1 METIPTLI
9 GGELV
14 TANSGQF
21 IESFSPATGE
31 LLGRIPRLDK
41 ADVDFAV
48 DAAAKAAVSWRRT
61 SLQERVA
68 MVNALADRLEQRGE
82 ELARLDT
89 MDNGTPIWVM
99 RRIVKM
105 ASSFMRYQANVA
117 TEVHGQTVPDDF
129 DHLNISIQE
138 PYGVTARIVPFN
150 HPLMNATVKLVP
162 ALVTGNTV
170 LLKPSEFTSLSA
182 LELAK
187 DFMEIFPPGVINVIT
202 GFAQEAGHA
211 IIDHPIV
218 RRIAFVGGANGGR
231 AIQERAARAGVK
243 NVTLELGGKNPIVVF
258 PDADLDAAAEA
269 AVTGMNFGWQGES
282 CASTSRLMVHESIHD
297 EFVARVAAKI
307 DALKPGDPL
316 DESVDT
322 GAIASQPQFEKV
334 LNYIELG
341 KQEGRLVAGG
351 GRAQVDTLEDGLF
364 IRPTMFDGISP
375 GARIAQEEIFG
386 PVLVA
391 IKFKDYEDAVSIANA
406 IEYGLTAS
414 VFTSDYNTAH
424 RFARDV
430 EAGYVWV
437 NTVSRLLAGTP
448 YGGTKN
454 SGIGRESHLDELYSF
469 TNTKNITFKF

>member
-14 TANSGQF
+14 TAQSGQF

-41 ADVDFAV
+41 EDVDFAV

-68 MVNALADRLEQRGE
+68 MVTALADRLEQRGE

-307 DALKPGDPL
+307 DALKAGDPL

-334 LNYIELG
+334 LDYIELG

-351 GRAQVDTLEDGLF
+351 GRAQVETLEDGLF
-364 IRPTMFDGISP
+364 VRPTMFDGISP

-391 IKFKDYEDAVSIANA
+391 IKFNDYEDAVSIANG

-414 VFTSDYNTAH
+414 VFTRDYNTAH

>member
-9 GGELV
+9 DGELV
-14 TANSGQF
+14 TAKSGQF
-21 IESFSPATGE
+21 IESHSPATGE

-41 ADVDFAV
+41 EDVDRAV
-48 DAAAKAAVSWRRT
+48 DSAAKAAVSWRKT
-61 SLQERVA
+61 SVQERVA

-82 ELARLDT
+82 ELARLDAL
-89 MDNGTPIWVM
+89 DNGTPIWVM

-105 ASSFMRYQANVA
+105 ASTFMRYQANLA
-117 TEVHGQTVPDDF
+117 TEVHGETVPDEF

-138 PYGVTARIVPFN
+138 PFGVTARIVPFN

-187 DFMEIFPPGVINVIT
+187 DFMELFPRGVINVIT

-211 IIDHPIV
+211 IIDHPVV

-316 DESVDT
+316 DETVDT

-334 LNYIELG
+334 LNYIDLG

-351 GRAQVDTLEDGLF
+351 GRATVDTLEDGLF
-364 IRPTMFDGISP
+364 VRPTMFDGISP

-391 IKFKDYEDAVSIANA
+391 IKFKDYDDAVQIANG

-414 VFTSDYNTAH
+414 VFTRDYNTAH

>member
-1 METIPTLI
+1 PS
-9 GGELV
+9 
-14 TANSGQF
+14 AKK
-21 IESFSPATGE
+21 ATGQ
-31 LLGRIPRLDK
+31 IVP
-41 ADVDFAV
+41 AP
-48 DAAAKAAVSWRRT
+48 
-61 SLQERVA
+61 
-68 MVNALADRLEQRGE
+68 
-82 ELARLDT
+82 
-89 MDNGTPIWVM
+89 GTG
-99 RRIVKM
+99 
-105 ASSFMRYQANVA
+105 Y
-117 TEVHGQTVPDDF
+117 TVPPQP
-129 DHLNISIQE
+129 SK
-138 PYGVTARIVPFN
+138 VT
-150 HPLMNATVKLVP
+150 LLP
-162 ALVTGNTV
+162 AV
-170 LLKPSEFTSLSA
+170 
-182 LELAK
+182 ELAK
-187 DFMEIFPPGVINVIT
+187 DLNENFPPGVYNLNYRL
-202 GFAQEAGHA
+202 AQEAGHA

-391 IKFKDYEDAVSIANA
+391 IKFKDYE
-406 IEYGLTAS
+406 
-414 VFTSDYNTAH
+414 
-424 RFARDV
+424 
-430 EAGYVWV
+430 
-437 NTVSRLLAGTP
+437 
-448 YGGTKN
+448 
-454 SGIGRESHLDELYSF
+454 
-469 TNTKNITFKF
+469 